1 MSWSKRPDVVI
12 TCERLVYHA
21 PLCSVDCQ
29 SDLFEMSSSTH
40 VQAFTVSTHL
50 EQLQYDLC
58 ECSTKSQAPTF
69 SVSSSSQVPLVV
81 AENFRLET
89 GGGKKN
95 NFKKRF

>member
-12 TCERLVYHA
+12 TCERFVYHA
-21 PLCSVDCQ
+21 PLCSV

-40 VQAFTVSTHL
+40 VQAFAVSTHL

-95 NFKKRF
+95 FEKRF